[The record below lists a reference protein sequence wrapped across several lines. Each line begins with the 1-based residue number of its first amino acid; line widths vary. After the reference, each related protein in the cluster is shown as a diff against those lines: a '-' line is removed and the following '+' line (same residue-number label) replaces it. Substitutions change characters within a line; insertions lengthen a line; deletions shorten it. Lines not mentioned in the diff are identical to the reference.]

1 MVHELYESDELRD
14 AVVARWGEEVA
25 PDGDVD
31 RSAVAGRAFA
41 GEEDRRWLEELLW
54 PRVGA
59 RIAAWREK
67 LTARDPPPRAAV
79 VEVPLLFEAGMEG
92 AFDATVAVTAEEE
105 VRAER
110 AGARGHAAVGE
121 RGARQLT
128 QEEKAGRAT
137 FAVRNDGTPEELER
151 KLSEI
156 LAKLGR

>member
-1 MVHELYESDELRD
+1 MVHELYESEELRD

-25 PDGDVD
+25 PGGDVD

-59 RIAAWREK
+59 RIAAWREE
-67 LTARDPPPRAAV
+67 LTARDPSPRAAV
-79 VEVPLLFEAGMEG
+79 VEVPLLFEAEMEG

-105 VRAER
+105 LRAER

-137 FAVRNDGTPEELER
+137 FAVSNDGTPEELER